1 MILESH
7 ESHGDVKRS
16 TILGGTESGRHIL
29 YTNAHHSGTLG
40 FLFLPGA
47 ETVETVSG
55 DCLNTANLKDT
66 SVHSLHPKATYEF
79 T

>member
-1 MILESH
+1 MVELKVEDTSCIQMHIILEPW
-7 ESHGDVKRS
+7 V
-16 TILGGTESGRHIL
+16 
-29 YTNAHHSGTLG
+29 

-55 DCLNTANLKDT
+55 DCLNTACLKDT
-66 SVHSLHPKATYEF
+66 SVHSLHPKGTYEF